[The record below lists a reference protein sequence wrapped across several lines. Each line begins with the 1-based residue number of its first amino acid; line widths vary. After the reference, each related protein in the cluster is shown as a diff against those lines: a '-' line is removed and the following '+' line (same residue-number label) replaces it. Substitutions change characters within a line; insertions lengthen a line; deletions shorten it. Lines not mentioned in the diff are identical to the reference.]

1 MKLTIVPRVET
12 SVRELSIRV
21 YLDEIDDQGKT
32 RQSDNYDAVCSVFIY
47 GKRAFVYNLHGGGFY
62 LALAQLF
69 EALLKITRIDTLEGF
84 VLPSHARLLKRELK
98 KLEVKSSYSSP
109 VESYGRK
116 MIWFTICLNSA
127 MCKP

>member
-1 MKLTIVPRVET
+1 MYQTKEREGNPMKLTIVPRVET

-21 YLDEIDDQGKT
+21 YLDEIDDQGKI

-69 EALLKITRIDTLEGF
+69 EALSKITPVDTLEGF

-98 KLEVKSSYSSP
+98 KLD
-109 VESYGRK
+109 
-116 MIWFTICLNSA
+116 FT
-127 MCKP
+127 